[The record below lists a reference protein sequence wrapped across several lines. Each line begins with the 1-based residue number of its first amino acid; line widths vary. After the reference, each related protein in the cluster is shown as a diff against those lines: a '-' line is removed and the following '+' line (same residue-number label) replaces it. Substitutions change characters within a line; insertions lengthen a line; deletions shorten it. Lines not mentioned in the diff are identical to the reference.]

1 MCRSSPPQSIQP
13 CRRSSP
19 RACLALSSLSVS
31 SAALPIIVAPC
42 RLVAVSNAVGLTV
55 NPRPPGVLSRGYS
68 WSYG

>member
-1 MCRSSPPQSIQP
+1 
-13 CRRSSP
+13 
-19 RACLALSSLSVS
+19 LALSSSSMS

-55 NPRPPGVLSRGYS
+55 NPRPQGVLSRGYS